1 MNKFQETGKW
11 GSSAAA
17 LIGLPLEGP
26 EGISGRNL
34 KQYFNPGFR
43 VKYLFKYLREMLSKK
58 TKYGIKALA
67 YIASR
72 EDKKP
77 VQTSEISKSENISLK
92 FLESILLTLRK
103 TGFLGSK
110 KGKGGG
116 YYLIK
121 EPKEIKMTS
130 VIRVLEGPIA
140 MVPCVSLN
148 YYEKC
153 DDCPDEATCSVHA
166 LMIQVRDSTLKVL
179 GENTL
184 ADLARVKK

>member
-1 MNKFQETGKW
+1 
-11 GSSAAA
+11 
-17 LIGLPLEGP
+17 
-26 EGISGRNL
+26 
-34 KQYFNPGFR
+34 
-43 VKYLFKYLREMLSKK
+43 MLSKK

-67 YIASR
+67 YIAKRPDR
-72 EDKKP
+72 EP
-77 VQTSEISKSENISLK
+77 VQTAEIAKNENISQK
-92 FLESILLTLRK
+92 FLESILLNLRK
-103 TGFLGSK
+103 SGYLGSK

-121 EPKEIKMTS
+121 EPAEIQMTN

-140 MVPCVSLN
+140 MLPCVSLN

-153 DDCPDEATCSVHA
+153 EDCPDEAACSVHA

-184 ADLARVKK
+184 ADLAMKKGS